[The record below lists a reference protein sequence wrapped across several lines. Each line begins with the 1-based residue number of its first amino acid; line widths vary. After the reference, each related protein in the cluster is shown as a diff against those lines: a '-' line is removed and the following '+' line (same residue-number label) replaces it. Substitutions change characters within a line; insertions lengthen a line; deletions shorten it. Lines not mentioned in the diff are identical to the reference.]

1 MIIGKTPFTQW
12 EADVVVYQ
20 SDMFGNVAGDDPVW
34 LGGTVNK
41 SNFQDGYKT
50 EEANKS
56 GVPVTI
62 MRQLEEQHVIDL
74 ENVWMVQVAAGP
86 AFAAPAIPRDQFYA
100 VVIIW
105 TDEETGVWVKRVYAG
120 VELRELS
127 MGSDSE
133 VFVQKLRIEG
143 GVMQQTCG
151 VLAESV
157 PSEDATILGVVRYV
171 SPGEQV
177 DLYTF
182 DFCNPQGG
190 FQVINP
196 AVLPGR
202 AAMGPATPSGYQI
215 SVAGAVAM
223 EIDGSG
229 QVSVN
234 GVTCLGGSYVCA
246 NSVPRLEFYAGL
258 SRIASLSATGEL
270 GVAGFFEA
278 DADPDI
284 AGAFWLGDG
293 DTWLASLAPS
303 GLYAAGI
310 ADDLS

>member
-12 EADVVVYQ
+12 EADIVVYQ
-20 SDMFGNVAGDDPVW
+20 SDMYGNVAGDDPVW

-56 GVPVTI
+56 GMPVTN
-62 MRQLEEQHVIDL
+62 MRQLEEQHVIEL
-74 ENVWMVQVAAGP
+74 ENVWMVQISAGP
-86 AFAAPAIPRDQFYA
+86 VFAAPAIPRDQFYA

-133 VFVQKLRIEG
+133 VFVQKLKIEG

-157 PSEDATILGVVRYV
+157 PSEDATFLGVVRYV
-171 SPGEQV
+171 SPREQV

-196 AVLPGR
+196 AVLLGR
-202 AAMGPATPSGYQI
+202 AAMGPATPCGYQI
-215 SVAGAVAM
+215 SVAGAVAL
-223 EIDGSG
+223 EIDGGG

-234 GVTCLGGSYVCA
+234 QVIGIGGSYVYNNA
-246 NSVPRLEFYAGL
+246 VPRLEFYAGS
-258 SRIASLSATGEL
+258 SRIASLSAAGEL
-270 GVAGFFEA
+270 GIPAFIEA

-284 AGAFWLGDG
+284 SGAFWLGDG
-293 DTWLASLAPS
+293 EMWLASLAPR
-303 GLYAAGI
+303 GLFAAGI
-310 ADDLS
+310 AADLS

>member
-20 SDMFGNVAGDDPVW
+20 SDMFGNVAGNDAVW

-50 EEANKS
+50 EEANQS
-56 GVPVTI
+56 GVPVPN
-62 MRQLEEQHVIDL
+62 MRQLEEQHVIEL

-86 AFAAPAIPRDQFYA
+86 AFAAPTIPRDQFYA

-151 VLAESV
+151 ILAESV
-157 PSEDATILGVVRYV
+157 PSEDATILGMVRYV
-171 SPGEQV
+171 SPREQV

-182 DFCNPQGG
+182 DFTNPQEG

-196 AVLPGR
+196 AALAGRGSIGPG
-202 AAMGPATPSGYQI
+202 TSSGYQI
-215 SVAGAVAM
+215 SVAGAVAL
-223 EIDGSG
+223 EIYAGG
-229 QVSVN
+229 HVSVN
-234 GVTCLGGSYVCA
+234 QVVGIGGSYVYNNA
-246 NSVPRLEFYAGL
+246 IPRMEFYAGS
-258 SRIASLSATGEL
+258 SRIASLSAAGEL
-270 GVAGFFEA
+270 GIPAFIEA
-278 DADPDI
+278 DADPGI
-284 AGAFWLGDG
+284 SGAFWLGDG
-293 DTWLASLAPS
+293 ETWLASLAPR
-303 GLYAAGI
+303 GLFAAGI